1 MDMPELALFV
11 ARASSEEEGWQD
23 YLRNSLLY
31 TRNVYVR
38 HYGPLS
44 EELPFLVFAQSSN
57 RRFPSDPVPRTITA
71 LLTRGRET
79 GRPVVLVIN
88 GWDGLSTNPIVL
100 VDLFEAW
107 INEVDITLRVFAGNP
122 RRFFEVSVVHA
133 IEAIRG
139 DYEDDDEAPV
149 LPSDTKIFV
158 DKVHAYYLMGITR
171 NSSPPSAAV
180 PRGESRLNGLSEAR
194 SSPSEIGDGGY
205 SPSME
210 DPL

>member
-1 MDMPELALFV
+1 MPELALFV

-31 TRNVYVR
+31 TRNAYVR

-194 SSPSEIGDGGY
+194 SAPSEIGDGGY

>member
-31 TRNVYVR
+31 TRNAYVR

-79 GRPVVLVIN
+79 GRPVVMVIN

-194 SSPSEIGDGGY
+194 SSSSEIGDGGY